1 MASVP
6 VRGGL
11 AAGNAEAAECP
22 PDGLQA
28 IY

>member
-1 MASVP
+1 MAP
-6 VRGGL
+6 IPARGGL

-22 PDGLQA
+22 PGGPQA